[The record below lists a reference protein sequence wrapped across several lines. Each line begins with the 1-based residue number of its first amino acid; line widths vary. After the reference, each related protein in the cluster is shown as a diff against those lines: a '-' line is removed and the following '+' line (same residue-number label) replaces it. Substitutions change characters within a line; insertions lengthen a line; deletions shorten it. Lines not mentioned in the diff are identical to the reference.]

1 MSSVKATVQRGG
13 RSLQRSLH
21 SHGCRHRTRASWPC
35 PLQSGDGDLVLEFL
49 SQLGALEV
57 INLVFSRIGAEGV
70 GWIK

>member
-21 SHGCRHRTRASWPC
+21 SHDVDTEPGLLGLVLFS
-35 PLQSGDGDLVLEFL
+35 QDGDLVLEFL